1 MNKYA
6 LVIIG
11 ANEQCT
17 VKVFETE
24 KEAIFEMNE
33 QIDAISE
40 TTDIEL
46 NYLPTIKIES
56 KTYKRLIYAADPF
69 VYWEQNNQT
78 DPDEDHFYVVEIS

>member
-17 VKVFETE
+17 VKIFETE

-40 TTDIEL
+40 TTNRKLD
-46 NYLPTIKIES
+46 YLPTIKIES
-56 KTYKRLIYAADPF
+56 RTSKRLIYAADPI
-69 VYWEQNNQT
+69 VYWGT
-78 DPDEDHFYVVEIS
+78 